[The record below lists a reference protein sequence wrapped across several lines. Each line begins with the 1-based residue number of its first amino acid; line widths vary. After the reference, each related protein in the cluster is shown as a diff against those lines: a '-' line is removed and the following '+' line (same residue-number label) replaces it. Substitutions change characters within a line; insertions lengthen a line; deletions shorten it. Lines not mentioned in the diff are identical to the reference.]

1 MTVLNNLVSY
11 VKFSV
16 SSGDWCNDFL
26 AGDRLPYELGKALY
40 KLANCGSNWQELYPV
55 LTLIAIAICYNIY
68 AWRK

>member
-26 AGDRLPYELGKALY
+26 AGDRVPYELGKALY
-40 KLANCGSNWQELYPV
+40 KLANCGSNWQELYPI
-55 LTLIAIAICYNIY
+55 LILIAIAIGYHIY